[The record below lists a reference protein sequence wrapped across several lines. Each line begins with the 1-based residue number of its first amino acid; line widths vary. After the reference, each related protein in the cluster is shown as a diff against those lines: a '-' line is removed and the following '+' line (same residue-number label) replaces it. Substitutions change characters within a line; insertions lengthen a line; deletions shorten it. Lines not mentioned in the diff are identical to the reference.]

1 MFIEIINRQLGN
13 HILRSHTII
22 YIYKQNSMYF
32 KLKFFI
38 SQKFRNSSKP
48 ILLNYLIIISKDRYE
63 YFIIL
68 SKLIQLKETSNAI
81 FILHS
86 SYKNSNHK
94 FFCTHPV
101 PPLFK
106 ETNYAPSFRDPYRL
120 SDELDKRATKIG
132 EVRCARSRN
141 AGRIIWHDWAS

>member
-1 MFIEIINRQLGN
+1 MFIEIINRQRGS
-13 HILRSHTII
+13 HILKSHTII

-94 FFCTHPV
+94 FFASIRFLPFSRKLTTLQVSVIHIGYQTSWTRE
-101 PPLFK
+101 PPK
-106 ETNYAPSFRDPYRL
+106 
-120 SDELDKRATKIG
+120 
-132 EVRCARSRN
+132 
-141 AGRIIWHDWAS
+141 

>member
-1 MFIEIINRQLGN
+1 MFIEIINRQRGSN
-13 HILRSHTII
+13 ILRSHTII
-22 YIYKQNSMYF
+22 YKQNSIYF

-38 SQKFRNSSKP
+38 TQKLRNSSKL

-68 SKLIQLKETSNAI
+68 SKLIQLKETSSNTI

-106 ETNYAPSFRDPYRL
+106 KTNYAPSFRDPYRL